1 MKKLKKIIG
10 TVGLLLITFSVKAQE
25 IVRPIEDRLRNN
37 YMDYPNSYYKDT
49 NNKLQNLVGSWV
61 YDNGSDYFKITFYKE
76 KVIENEHYNV
86 FGDKLF
92 AKFLYKKD
100 GRIIYD
106 NYGTNSYSREQGF
119 INTKPSEIQSNFV
132 VNYTIGFYYTEPST
146 NDCHRRRKVGS
157 LDIIYNNGNPAKLSW
172 KRTTDTGYFRTRPC
186 SNGVEP
192 DDSDFVIPEDMVLT
206 KLQ

>member
-1 MKKLKKIIG
+1 MRVNSFLVIALML
-10 TVGLLLITFSVKAQE
+10 VAFSMKAQE

-61 YDNGSDYFKITFYKE
+61 YDNGADYFKITFYKE

-106 NYGTNSYSREQGF
+106 NYGTSSYSRDQGLV
-119 INTKPSEIQSNFV
+119 NTKPSEIQSSFV
-132 VNYTIGFYYTEPST
+132 KNTTISFIYTEPST
-146 NDCHRRRKVGS
+146 NDCHRRKVGS
-157 LDIIYNNGNPAKLSW
+157 LHITYSGNNPQKLSW
-172 KRTTDTGYFRTRPC
+172 KRKTATRYFHDMLCDNGLRPD
-186 SNGVEP
+186 N
-192 DDSDFVIPEDMVLT
+192 SDFVIPEDMVLT

>member
-1 MKKLKKIIG
+1 MKNLKKICGVIG
-10 TVGLLLITFSVKAQE
+10 LIFVTFSMKAQE
-25 IVRPIEDRLRNN
+25 IVRPVEDRLRNN

-61 YDNGSDYFKITFYKE
+61 YENGSDYFKITFYKE

-92 AKFLYKKD
+92 AKFLYKKN
-100 GRIIYD
+100 GRVIYD
-106 NYGTNSYSREQGF
+106 NYGTNSYPREQGL
-119 INTKPSEIQSNFV
+119 INTKPSEIQSAFV
-132 VNYTIGFYYTEPST
+132 KNTTVSFIYTEPST
-146 NDCHRRRKVGS
+146 NDCHRRKVGRLLITYTNS
-157 LDIIYNNGNPAKLSW
+157 NPQKLSW
-172 KRTTDTGYFRTRPC
+172 KRTTATGYFHSWPC
-186 SNGVEP
+186 NNGIEP